1 MKEQARQKIGT
12 LVDRFRENIDVY
24 KRSAYKDAQ
33 VRCEFIDPFFE
44 VLGRDVSNKQGFAEQ
59 YKVVLLEDT
68 IKVGLSTRA
77 PDKRSM
83 EGIGVLARI
92 RSAIYRQLKNNLTF
106 NFDIYHTKTRISLIY
121 IDATLKSRKNII
133 GRR

>member
-12 LVDRFRENIDVY
+12 LVDWFRENIDVY

-59 YKVVLLEDT
+59 YKEVLLEDT
-68 IKVGLSTRA
+68 
-77 PDKRSM
+77 
-83 EGIGVLARI
+83 
-92 RSAIYRQLKNNLTF
+92 
-106 NFDIYHTKTRISLIY
+106 
-121 IDATLKSRKNII
+121 
-133 GRR
+133 